1 MPEGYLSLLGYT
13 GIYFAIAAVLAF
25 GLVVPRAYRT
35 FTKLGAMPAPDATHP
50 ESAARRELARECD
63 FAENVL
69 RTVPVIVLLLDPS
82 GRIRYCNAHF
92 ERLTGYR
99 LEEIRGES
107 SFSRF
112 VPPGEQEEIRRVLE
126 AAVAGDQTNG
136 NVNSLLTRDGAE
148 REIEWHVRPLLDEHG
163 EVENLVS
170 VGLDVTESSRLIG
183 ELRESERRL
192 NEAQRLAKT
201 GSWELD
207 AANGSLNWSDETY
220 RIVERDRESFEPS
233 YAAVLEMTHPDDRL
247 RVERAYRR
255 SLETGEPYEITHRIQ
270 TPGGGV
276 KHVLETGSGQFD
288 DSGRLLRSS
297 GTVQDIT
304 ELQLARRELECYRDH
319 LEELVEERTAELR
332 EEHRRHSFIVNAAVD
347 GFFIAD
353 EEGKLTE
360 CNQAF
365 CSMLGYTREELL
377 SLSIPD
383 LEAIENE
390 DDVAAHIAEL
400 IEQGHVRFDTRHRRK
415 DGTEIDVEIQATYR
429 FLEGGSYELYV
440 FVHDISKRVER
451 ARELAASRDEAERAN
466 RAKSEFLSRMSHDLR
481 TPLNAILGFAELLES
496 DVAEPLTE
504 TQADNIGEVLKA
516 GRHLLSMIDDILDL
530 SRADQGRL
538 EVDAKNVDLPA
549 VLSEVA
555 AELEAV
561 AARRNVEV
569 ATSLG
574 GLGMARADERRIRQ
588 VLSILL
594 SSAVERSPM
603 GGQVTVQ
610 TVPSVADRLEI
621 LITDGGPGME
631 PDVLDRIFEPFESRG
646 SDRGGGR
653 TGEGLPLARSL
664 LVAMGGDITAESV
677 PGEGTVF
684 RLSLPRGEESGAQSD
699 LPRKARTVMYVED
712 NRVNLLLMRKML
724 EARPNIRLV
733 TAGSA
738 EECLQTVRGIMPDL
752 ILLDINLPGADGFE
766 TIRHL
771 RAEPATVSIPVVAV
785 TAAVLPED
793 KESYR
798 AAGFDGLVEKPILRE
813 QLFDVVDAEYG
824 D

>member
-1 MPEGYLSLLGYT
+1 MPDNRELKHALYRIAAVGVLVPPVVAATLIAVAGSYPMPEGYLSLLGYT

-126 AAVAGDQTNG
+126 AAVAGYQTNG

-170 VGLDVTESSRLIG
+170 VGLDVTESSRLIR
-183 ELRESERRL
+183 ELRESERHL

-233 YAAVLEMTHPDDRL
+233 YEAVLEMTHPDDRL

-276 KHVLETGSGQFD
+276 KYVLETGSGQFD

-383 LEAIENE
+383 LEAIQNE

-594 SSAVERSPM
+594 
-603 GGQVTVQ
+603 
-610 TVPSVADRLEI
+610 
-621 LITDGGPGME
+621 
-631 PDVLDRIFEPFESRG
+631 
-646 SDRGGGR
+646 
-653 TGEGLPLARSL
+653 
-664 LVAMGGDITAESV
+664 
-677 PGEGTVF
+677 
-684 RLSLPRGEESGAQSD
+684 
-699 LPRKARTVMYVED
+699 
-712 NRVNLLLMRKML
+712 
-724 EARPNIRLV
+724 
-733 TAGSA
+733 
-738 EECLQTVRGIMPDL
+738 
-752 ILLDINLPGADGFE
+752 
-766 TIRHL
+766 
-771 RAEPATVSIPVVAV
+771 
-785 TAAVLPED
+785 
-793 KESYR
+793 
-798 AAGFDGLVEKPILRE
+798 
-813 QLFDVVDAEYG
+813 
-824 D
+824 